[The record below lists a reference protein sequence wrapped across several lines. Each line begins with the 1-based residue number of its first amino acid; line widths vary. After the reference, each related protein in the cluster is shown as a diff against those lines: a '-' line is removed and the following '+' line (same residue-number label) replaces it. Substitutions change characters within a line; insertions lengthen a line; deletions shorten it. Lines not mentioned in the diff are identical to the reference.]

1 MILRRIT
8 EHIKAQNWFAVGL
21 EFIIV
26 IVGVVIA
33 FQVTAWDMARGEREL
48 EKRYISRMA
57 EAVSADIAEFR
68 DAESLAADRG
78 EQARHILAA
87 VDDNEQALAEPD
99 VFLRSIITAGYT
111 YTPNVDR
118 VAFDEMISRGHIGII
133 RNEPVR
139 SQIAAY
145 YQRLETYSQWDY
157 MRAHVQTRYMT
168 LRAGVLTPA
177 QERLWS
183 GTSTPGQF
191 SADEARR
198 AVDLIAARPEL
209 IGWLPAVETWQQ
221 FNEDTFGKAAERAEN
236 LLAALRAEQ
245 ERLR

>member
-1 MILRRIT
+1 MILRSLMR
-8 EHIKAQNWFAVGL
+8 HVRDQNWFAVAL
-21 EFIIV
+21 EFVIV
-26 IVGVVIA
+26 IVSVVIA
-33 FQVTAWDMARGEREL
+33 FQVTAWDAARGEREL
-48 EKRYISRMA
+48 EKRYISRLA
-57 EAVSADIAEFR
+57 ESVLTDIAEFR
-68 DAESLAADRG
+68 DAESLAAERG
-78 EQARHILAA
+78 EQAPRILAA
-87 VDDNEQALAEPD
+87 VGGDEQALADPD
-99 VFLRSIITAGYT
+99 AFLRSIITAGYT

-183 GTSTPGQF
+183 GTSAPGKF

-198 AVDLIAARPEL
+198 AAELIAARPEL
-209 IGWLPAVETWQQ
+209 IGWLPTVETWQQ
-221 FNEDTFGKAAERAEN
+221 FNEDTFHKAAVRAED
-236 LLAALRAEQ
+236 LLDALRTER
-245 ERLR
+245 ERLQ

>member
-1 MILRRIT
+1 MILRR
-8 EHIKAQNWFAVGL
+8 
-21 EFIIV
+21 
-26 IVGVVIA
+26 VIA
-33 FQVTAWDMARGEREL
+33 HMRKQEWTAVALDFLIVVAGILLAFQITAWNEARGEREL
-48 EKRYISRMA
+48 EQRYISRLV

-68 DAESLAADRG
+68 DAEALAADRG
-78 EQARHILAA
+78 EQVRQILAA
-87 VDDNEQALAEPD
+87 LDDSELVLADPD
-99 VFLRSIITAGYT
+99 VFLRSIVTAGYT

-145 YQRLETYSQWDY
+145 YQNLETYPQWNF

-168 LRAGVLTPA
+168 LRAGVLSPG

-183 GTSTPGQF
+183 GTSPPGQF
-191 SADEARR
+191 SAEEARR
-198 AVDLIAARPEL
+198 AIEQVAARPEL
-209 IGWLPAVETWQQ
+209 VAWLPSVETWQQ
-221 FNEDTFGKAAERAEN
+221 FNEDTFARAAGRGET

-245 ERLR
+245 ERLQ